1 MTQLT
6 RDAVKRI
13 EALPGVTAAVLT
25 CSLPLEPSFGLPFI
39 IEGRALTTSEDHGGA
54 SWRYSSPRFF
64 EVFKIPLVR
73 GRFFTDR
80 NNGAAPGVVLIN
92 ESMAKQFW
100 PKQNPVEQRLT
111 IGKHVGPEFDEPP
124 REIIGVVAD
133 VRDGGLNNEPGA
145 IMYIPAAQV
154 RVGVMR
160 SITASSRSR
169 GLCAR
174 KSSRFR

>member
-1 MTQLT
+1 
-6 RDAVKRI
+6 
-13 EALPGVTAAVLT
+13 
-25 CSLPLEPSFGLPFI
+25 
-39 IEGRALTTSEDHGGA
+39 
-54 SWRYSSPRFF
+54 
-64 EVFKIPLVR
+64 VR

-145 IMYIPAAQV
+145 IMYIPAAQG
-154 RVGVMR
+154 RDGVMALNNR
-160 SITASSRSR
+160 IIPITWAVRTKVEPFSLSAAIVGAIQS
-169 GLCAR
+169 ATAIFPWPT
-174 KSSRFR
+174 SAP